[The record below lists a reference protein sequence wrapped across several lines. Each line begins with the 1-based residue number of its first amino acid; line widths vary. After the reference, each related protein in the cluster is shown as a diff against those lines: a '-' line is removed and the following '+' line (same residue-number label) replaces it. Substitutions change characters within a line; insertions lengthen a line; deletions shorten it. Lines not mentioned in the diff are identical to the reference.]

1 MGVIVVNR
9 KKIAY
14 VQKTG
19 ISIHEMYSLL
29 HIPHSTVYYILTKL
43 MRFGLKAT
51 PRKITMG
58 SVDSEARGVQSSQLS
73 AESNDS

>member
-29 HIPHSTVYYILTKL
+29 HIPQSTVYYILTKL

>member
-1 MGVIVVNR
+1 
-9 KKIAY
+9 
-14 VQKTG
+14 
-19 ISIHEMYSLL
+19 
-29 HIPHSTVYYILTKL
+29 